1 MIKNIKKRIYHVD
14 VYVNLMADI
23 VIQLKSGITINVGV
37 SVKIEKHIA
46 CVKRL
51 NLECS
56 CIQF

>member
-23 VIQLKSGITINVGV
+23 VIQLKSGITINV